1 MKNNL
6 HSETTRYIY
15 DHLGRE
21 AVIKPHEENHLFDVL
36 VITPIW
42 TVFFV
47 LI

>member
-1 MKNNL
+1 MKNRIP
-6 HSETTRYIY
+6 SESTESIY

-21 AVIKPHEENHLFDVL
+21 VATKPYEENHLLNVL
-36 VITPIW
+36 VIAPIW

>member
-1 MKNNL
+1 MKNRIF
-6 HSETTRYIY
+6 SETTESIH

-21 AVIKPHEENHLFDVL
+21 AVIKPHEENHLFNML
-36 VITPIW
+36 VIAPIW

>member
-1 MKNNL
+1 MKKNL
-6 HSETTRYIY
+6 HSETTQSVH

-36 VITPIW
+36 VIAPIW